1 MVAAMNNLVFQPHTK
16 HTGENTSSNASEFV
30 WVNSECLT
38 SPIVILGDESSA
50 LKVISK
56 ELKDA
61 GFTQVDG
68 FTDSDEAMEHV
79 GDADLVL
86 MDLQTPEVGISLLKA
101 IRAQKETRFL
111 PVIVLAAAADFG
123 TRMEALAAGAND
135 FLNKPAD
142 ASELV
147 QRVNN
152 VLCFKK
158 YADSLQVHSGDD
170 LETKVGSPTLSES
183 HLTSVPSLEDCQQ
196 ETDPRN
202 CKVLVIDDEAAV
214 SKMIQLQLKRA
225 DYKDIQIENDAT
237 AAIKTITDQQPDL
250 VILDIHMP
258 EINGLEI
265 LEQVKADEATAAI
278 PVLIMTGTSDERIKM
293 ASLKLGASD
302 FITKPANPA
311 DLDAR
316 VFNSL
321 KLKLQHDQLVQ
332 FSQKLT
338 QEIEVRTAELFSTR
352 RETILC
358 LGRAAEARD
367 LETGNHVVRVG
378 HYAAIVARKMGTD
391 EDFVDW
397 IELAAQLHDVG
408 KLSIPDAILCK
419 PGKLTPEERTVIETH
434 CDLADRIFFGA
445 SPALETTTITSP
457 VLQMGSRIASTHHEK
472 WDGTG
477 YPNGLKENEI
487 PLEGRITAVADVFDA
502 LSSKRCYKDAFPI
515 DKCFQIIEDDA
526 GTHFDPDVV
535 QAFLDSRDEI
545 LEAKEKYADKLPSDE
560 T

>member
-1 MVAAMNNLVFQPHTK
+1 MNNLVFQSQTNRK
-16 HTGENTSSNASEFV
+16 GENTSSSAAELV
-30 WVNSECLT
+30 WTNSESLT
-38 SPIVILGDESSA
+38 SRIVILDDEPAA
-50 LKVISK
+50 LKTISK

-61 GFTQVDG
+61 GFTEVNG

-111 PVIVLAAAADFG
+111 PVIVLTAATDFS

-135 FLNKPAD
+135 FLNKPAEP
-142 ASELV
+142 SELV

-158 YADSLQVHSGDD
+158 YADSLQVHTGDE
-170 LETKVGSPTLSES
+170 LETKVDSLPLSES
-183 HLTSVPSLEDCQQ
+183 HLTSVPTLEDCQK
-196 ETDPRN
+196 ETNPRN

-225 DYKDIQIENDAT
+225 DYKDVHIENDAT

-265 LEQVKADEATAAI
+265 LEQVKADQATASI

-332 FSQKLT
+332 FSHTLK

-367 LETGNHVVRVG
+367 LETGNHVIRVG
-378 HYAAIVARKMGTD
+378 HYAAIVARKMGKD

-397 IELAAQLHDVG
+397 IELAAH
-408 KLSIPDAILCK
+408 AILCK

-445 SPALETTTITSP
+445 SPALETTSITSP
-457 VLQMGSRIASTHHEK
+457 VLQMGARIASTHHEK
-472 WDGTG
+472 WDGT
-477 YPNGLKENEI
+477 GLKENEI

>member
-1 MVAAMNNLVFQPHTK
+1 MNNLTFQSQN
-16 HTGENTSSNASEFV
+16 HTG
-30 WVNSECLT
+30 
-38 SPIVILGDESSA
+38 D
-50 LKVISK
+50 
-56 ELKDA
+56 ELK
-61 GFTQVDG
+61 TV
-68 FTDSDEAMEHV
+68 
-79 GDADLVL
+79 
-86 MDLQTPEVGISLLKA
+86 
-101 IRAQKETRFL
+101 
-111 PVIVLAAAADFG
+111 
-123 TRMEALAAGAND
+123 
-135 FLNKPAD
+135 
-142 ASELV
+142 
-147 QRVNN
+147 
-152 VLCFKK
+152 
-158 YADSLQVHSGDD
+158 
-170 LETKVGSPTLSES
+170 VGSLPFSES
-183 HLTSVPSLEDCQQ
+183 NLTSVPSLEDCQQ

-338 QEIEVRTAELFSTR
+338 QEIEVRTAELFSRR

-367 LETGNHVVRVG
+367 LETGNHVIRVG
-378 HYAAIVARKMGTD
+378 HYAAIVARKMGKD

-445 SPALETTTITSP
+445 SPALETTSITSH
-457 VLQMGSRIASTHHEK
+457 VLQMGARIATTHHEK

-477 YPNGLKENEI
+477 YPNGLKGDEI
-487 PLEGRITAVADVFDA
+487 PLEGRITSVADVFDA
-502 LSSKRCYKDAFPI
+502 LSSKRCYKDAFPVE
-515 DKCFQIIEDDA
+515 KCFQIIEEDA
-526 GTHFDPDVV
+526 GTHFDADVV
-535 QAFLDSRDEI
+535 RAFLDSRDEI
-545 LEAKEKYADKLPSDE
+545 LETKAKYADKLASPDIISRR
-560 T
+560 